1 MGFGKTDTDQDRK
14 ASAHLT
20 AFTVVFDFIQDCL
33 IGQKTVVLL
42 ASLRLLQIQES
53 EKHGF
58 DNPE

>member
-14 ASAHLT
+14 AFAHLK

-42 ASLRLLQIQES
+42 ASLRLL
-53 EKHGF
+53 
-58 DNPE
+58 